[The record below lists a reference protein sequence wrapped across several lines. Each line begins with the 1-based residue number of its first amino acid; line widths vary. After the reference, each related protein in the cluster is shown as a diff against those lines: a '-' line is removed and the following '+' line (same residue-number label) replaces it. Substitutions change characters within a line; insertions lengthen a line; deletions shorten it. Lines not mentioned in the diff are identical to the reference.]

1 MNTTSFFGPF
11 NLKDMKCFFALI
23 CGITVLLCSCKKPDY
38 QRVTDNPELYRV
50 TEKKLNDIILENNF
64 PPVIASRNYAYA
76 NIAAYEVISAGN
88 PKKFRSLA
96 GQIRHLSAVPKP
108 AAGIEIDYPFASLL
122 AFCYVGNAVT
132 FPEGSMDEYVNE
144 LKQKAKAAGMPA
156 DVFEHSV
163 DYSNVVAKH
172 IMKWS
177 KTDHYAQ
184 TRSASKYTVNKK
196 DGLWIPTPPMYS
208 QALEPHWGEIRPLVL
223 DSASQAAPPPPPLF
237 DMKDINSPFYKDVLE
252 VKSLV
257 SNLSEE
263 QKHIADFWDDNA
275 FKLNVVGHATFGT
288 KKFSPGGHWMNI
300 VGIASAACK
309 ADFGSTVCAYTET
322 SIALFDAFI
331 NCWYFKYKYNLV
343 RPETIIT
350 KYLDP
355 DWKTYI
361 QTPSFPEYVSGHAV
375 ISAAAAE
382 VLTYQFG
389 DNFAYRD
396 TSESEFG
403 IAPRNFKS
411 FREAAKE
418 AGISRV
424 YGGIH
429 FKNSCVV
436 GTQEGRQVGQLVLN
450 KLQMKIKKD

>member
-1 MNTTSFFGPF
+1 MLS
-11 NLKDMKCFFALI
+11 
-23 CGITVLLCSCKKPDY
+23 SCQKTDY
-38 QRVTDNPELYRV
+38 QKITDNPELYRI

-76 NIAAYEVISAGN
+76 NIAAYEVISAQD

-96 GQIRHLSAVPKP
+96 GQIRHLTATPKP
-108 AAGIEIDYPFASLL
+108 APGVEIDYPFASLL

-132 FPEGSMDEYVNE
+132 FPEGSMDEYVDA
-144 LKQKAKAAGMPA
+144 LKKKAKDGGMPS

-163 DYSNVVAKH
+163 NYSDVVAKH

-184 TRSASKYTVNKK
+184 TRSANKYTVTKK
-196 DGLWIPTPPMYS
+196 EGRWVPTPPMYS
-208 QALEPHWGEIRPLVL
+208 QALEPHWGEIRPLIL
-223 DSASQAAPPPPPLF
+223 DSASQVAPPRPPLF
-237 DMKDINSPFYKDVLE
+237 DMKDINSQFYKDVLD
-252 VKSLV
+252 VKSIGT
-257 SNLSEE
+257 NLTKE

-300 VGIASAACK
+300 AGIASETCK
-309 ADFGSTVCAYTET
+309 ADFSSTVCAYAET

-343 RPETIIT
+343 RPETVIT

-382 VLTYQFG
+382 ILTNQFG

-396 TSESEFG
+396 TSETEFG
-403 IAPRNFKS
+403 IAPRSFRS
-411 FREAAKE
+411 FREAAME

-429 FKNSCVV
+429 FKNSCIV
-436 GTQEGRQVGQLVLN
+436 GTEEGEQVGQLVLN
-450 KLQMKIKKD
+450 RLHMKIKLHEK